1 MQSEGREKLGL
12 ILGFI
17 GVICF
22 SLTLP
27 ATSIAVAYFG
37 TTIVGLGR
45 TVVAAILV
53 AVILIVRKE
62 KLPSLQQFRSLL
74 IVAVG
79 AVLGF
84 PLLTS
89 WAMESLP
96 VSHGAVE
103 LALLPLA
110 TAGFAMVRAGEIP
123 SFKFWISSIIGSLA
137 VVVYALHLGFGQ
149 LQFADLALLAAVL
162 ILGLSYAE
170 GGKLSKEL
178 GSWQVIAWAII
189 IGAPFFIIPVALN
202 LSTDMLD
209 APIYAWISFL
219 YLAIVS
225 QFLAYVAWYS
235 GMAMGGIAR
244 VSQIQYLQPFLMIL
258 FATVFL
264 DESITFLTVVI
275 AVIVVISVMFGK
287 KLPLLRRDRL
297 WRRINS
303 VWMLVTS
310 ALINDCGLSNLTCK
324 DNYILLILFK

>member
-1 MQSEGREKLGL
+1 MEKENREKYGLLLGL
-12 ILGFI
+12 V

-27 ATSIAVAYFG
+27 ATSVAVAYFG
-37 TTIVGLGR
+37 TTVVGLGR

-62 KLPSLQQFRSLL
+62 KLPSPRQFKSIL

-110 TAGFAMVRAGEIP
+110 TVGFAMLRAGEIP
-123 SFKFWISSIIGSLA
+123 SLKFWISSIIGSSA
-137 VVVYALHLGFGQ
+137 VIIYALNLGFGQ
-149 LQFADLALLAAVL
+149 LQLADLALLAAVI

-170 GGKLSKEL
+170 GGKLAKEL
-178 GSWQVIAWAII
+178 GSWQVIAWAIM
-189 IGAPFFIIPVALN
+189 IGAPFFIIPVG
-202 LSTDMLD
+202 LSFTTEMLH
-209 APIYAWISFL
+209 APIQAWVGFI
-219 YLAIVS
+219 YLAVVS

-235 GMAMGGIAR
+235 GMAKGGIAR
-244 VSQIQYLQPFLMIL
+244 VSQLQYLQPFLMIL

-264 DESITFLTVVI
+264 DESITFFTLVI
-275 AVIVVISVMFGK
+275 AVIVVFSVILGK
-287 KLPLLRRDRL
+287 NAPVSIKERATKL
-297 WRRINS
+297 
-303 VWMLVTS
+303 M
-310 ALINDCGLSNLTCK
+310 
-324 DNYILLILFK
+324 

>member
-1 MQSEGREKLGL
+1 MHGETREKLGL
-12 ILGFI
+12 FWGLV

-27 ATSIAVAYFG
+27 ATRIAVEYFG

-53 AVILIVRKE
+53 AVVLTVRKE
-62 KLPSLQQFRSLL
+62 KLPSRRQFKSLL
-74 IVAVG
+74 IVAFG
-79 AVLGF
+79 AVLAF

-89 WAMESLP
+89 WAMQSLP

-103 LALLPLA
+103 VALLPLA
-110 TAGFAMVRAGEIP
+110 TAGFAMFRANEIP
-123 SFKFWISSIIGSLA
+123 SLKFWFSSIIGSLA
-137 VVVYALHLGFGQ
+137 VIMYALHLGFGQ
-149 LQFADLALLAAVL
+149 LQFADLALLAAVV

-170 GGKLSKEL
+170 GGRLSVEL

-189 IGAPFFIIPVALN
+189 IGAPFFIIPVGLN
-202 LSTDMLD
+202 LTTEMLH
-209 APIYAWISFL
+209 APIHAWISFI
-219 YLAIVS
+219 YLAVVS

-264 DESITFLTVVI
+264 DESITMFTLVI
-275 AVIVVISVMFGK
+275 AVIVVFSVILGK
-287 KLPLLRRDRL
+287 NAPVSKKGAVSE
-297 WRRINS
+297 N
-303 VWMLVTS
+303 TK
-310 ALINDCGLSNLTCK
+310 A
-324 DNYILLILFK
+324 

>member
-1 MQSEGREKLGL
+1 MQRETREKFGLLLGL
-12 ILGFI
+12 V

-27 ATSIAVAYFG
+27 STSIAVEYFG
-37 TTIVGLGR
+37 TTVVGLGR

-53 AVILIVRKE
+53 AVVLIVRKE
-62 KLPSLQQFRSLL
+62 KLPSPRQFKSLL
-74 IVAVG
+74 VVAFG

-89 WAMESLP
+89 RAMESLP

-110 TAGFAMVRAGEIP
+110 TAGFAMFRAGEVP
-123 SFKFWISSIIGSLA
+123 SLKFWISSIIGSLA
-137 VVVYALHLGFGQ
+137 VIVYALHLGFGQ
-149 LQFADLALLAAVL
+149 LQFADLALLAAVI

-170 GGKLSKEL
+170 GGKLAKEL
-178 GSWQVIAWAII
+178 GSWQVIAWAIM
-189 IGAPFFIIPVALN
+189 IGAPFFIIPVGLN
-202 LSTDMLD
+202 LTTEMLH
-209 APIYAWISFL
+209 APLQAWVSFI
-219 YLAIVS
+219 YLAVVS

-264 DESITFLTVVI
+264 DESITFL
-275 AVIVVISVMFGK
+275 
-287 KLPLLRRDRL
+287 L
-297 WRRINS
+297 
-303 VWMLVTS
+303 
-310 ALINDCGLSNLTCK
+310 
-324 DNYILLILFK
+324 

>member
-1 MQSEGREKLGL
+1 MQGVTREKLGL
-12 ILGFI
+12 MLGLV

-27 ATSIAVAYFG
+27 ATSIAVEYFG
-37 TTIVGLGR
+37 TTVVGLGR

-53 AVILIVRKE
+53 AIVLIVRKE
-62 KLPSLQQFRSLL
+62 KLPSPGQFKSLL

-103 LALLPLA
+103 VALLPLA
-110 TAGFAMVRAGEIP
+110 TAGFAMFRAGEIP
-123 SFKFWISSIIGSLA
+123 SIKFWVSSIIGSLA
-137 VVVYALHLGFGQ
+137 VIMYALHLGFGQ
-149 LQFADLALLAAVL
+149 LQFADLALLTAVI

-170 GGKLSKEL
+170 GGKLAKEL
-178 GSWQVIAWAII
+178 GSWQVIAWAIM
-189 IGAPFFIIPVALN
+189 IGAPFFIIPVGLN
-202 LSTDMLD
+202 LTTEMLH
-209 APIYAWISFL
+209 APIQAWVSL
-219 YLAIVS
+219 MYLAVVS

-235 GMAMGGIAR
+235 GMAMGGISR

-264 DESITFLTVVI
+264 DESITFFTLVT
-275 AVIVVISVMFGK
+275 AVIVVFSVILGK
-287 KLPLLRRDRL
+287 
-297 WRRINS
+297 NAH
-303 VWMLVTS
+303 VTKKVAVS
-310 ALINDCGLSNLTCK
+310 EKI
-324 DNYILLILFK
+324 